1 MGSELQCTTVWILVT
16 DMDDDSDSEEWS
28 VDTSEEAVMKRQR
41 ELRLLSDRIPTP
53 ALRLADVMGFHRL
66 SDLLDLPMSDLKR
79 LCAEAGADTSQFVFE
94 DDEDEFVD
102 ALLPFCEAG
111 KRVMCSRFRRNM
123 EAAATMPFGLVFLDV
138 DGVLNKKGHT
148 VDQKL
153 DAENLD
159 QLAKLINSPSAP
171 RVVLSTSWRSCLRQK
186 SELWDAMLD
195 AGVPEGSIVGQPDVM
210 ADITQRAAEI
220 CKWIDSAKGLAGWT
234 GAYVVLDDMDLTKD
248 GKDQSLDGHFVRVS
262 DEFGLCEGNVR
273 EAMAILGVSQ
283 GS

>member
-1 MGSELQCTTVWILVT
+1 
-16 DMDDDSDSEEWS
+16 
-28 VDTSEEAVMKRQR
+28 
-41 ELRLLSDRIPTP
+41 
-53 ALRLADVMGFHRL
+53 
-66 SDLLDLPMSDLKR
+66 
-79 LCAEAGADTSQFVFE
+79 
-94 DDEDEFVD
+94 
-102 ALLPFCEAG
+102 
-111 KRVMCSRFRRNM
+111 M

-159 QLAKLINSPSAP
+159 QLAKLINSPSAQ
-171 RVVLSTSWRSCLRQK
+171 VVLSTSWRSCLRQK

-195 AGVPEGSIVGQPDVM
+195 AGVPEGSIVGQTDVM

-262 DEFGLCEGNVR
+262 DEFGLRDGNVR